1 MKVGLSLSR
10 CVRDIFEKRVD
21 IQDVLVIV
29 SRTDFD
35 PNNDKHWNQIWNGYL
50 YGGVSDAV
58 WHGLADYEIE
68 MRNICIDLYESGKL
82 HQPRQYGSANR
93 FRADYVWLDT
103 IVSDEDLESNPAV
116 KTAWEQYQV
125 LAGLSK
131 R

>member
-35 PNNDKHWNQIWNGYL
+35 PNNDNHWRQIWGGYL

-58 WHGLADYEIE
+58 WHGLEDYETEI
-68 MRNICIDLYESGKL
+68 RNICIDLYESGKL
-82 HQPRQYGSANR
+82 HQPRQFGSASR

-103 IVSDEDLESNPAV
+103 IVSDEDLEINPAV

-125 LAGLSK
+125 IAGLSRK
-131 R
+131 

>member
-21 IQDVLVIV
+21 YDDVLVVV

-35 PNNDKHWNQIWNGYL
+35 PNNDNHWQQIWHGYL

-58 WHGLADYEIE
+58 WEGLADHEQEI
-68 MRNICIDLYESGKL
+68 RTICVNLYEDGKL
-82 HQPRQYGSANR
+82 HQPRQYGSGKR

-103 IVSDEDLESNPAV
+103 VVSDQDLENKPAV
-116 KTAWEQYQV
+116 KKAWEQYKII
-125 LAGLSK
+125 AGLSN
-131 R
+131 